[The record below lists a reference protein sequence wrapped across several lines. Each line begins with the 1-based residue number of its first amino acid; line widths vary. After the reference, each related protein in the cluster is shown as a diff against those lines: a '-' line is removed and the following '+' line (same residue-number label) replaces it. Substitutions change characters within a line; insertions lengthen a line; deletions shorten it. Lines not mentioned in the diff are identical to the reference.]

1 MGESRERPMTRAVR
15 VVALSALLVLGV
27 SVAELDAQPWR
38 PDLGDGRYKNP
49 IIFADYSDPDI
60 IRVGDDYYMT
70 ASSFGHVPALP
81 ILHSKDLVNWTI
93 VNHAI
98 RRLPPDFDVP
108 QHGNGVWAPSIREHD
123 GWFYIYYGDPD
134 RGIYVVR
141 TRDIR
146 GEWESPVL
154 VRAAK
159 GWIDPSPLWDEDGNA
174 YLVHAFARSRSGIKH
189 RLHVNRMSPDG
200 LRLLDDGALV
210 FMDSVRH
217 PTMEGPK
224 FYKKDGWYYI
234 FAPAGGVPTGWQA
247 VLRSRN
253 VLGPYEDRIVMAQG
267 TTPINGPHQ
276 GGWVRA
282 RNGDDWFVH
291 FQDRGPYGRIVHLQ
305 PMTWRDGWP
314 VIGEDRDA
322 DGTGDPVPV
331 HAKPR
336 VGGSSSRAILQTS
349 DEFSAPALGVQWQWN
364 ANPSSHWSVVR
375 DGALQL
381 FAQPLAGANLWASGN
396 LLMQKFPAPS
406 FTVTTKLTPHG
417 VAAGETFALTIFG
430 IDYAYV
436 GVRRNASNGYEV
448 VHARVANA
456 DRDSAEQLAAS
467 VSVSERA
474 VWLRVTVQEAARD
487 SARSR
492 FAYSTDGVRFLP
504 IGEPFMAR
512 EGRWVG
518 AKVGLVAFADRAL
531 PGSGNR
537 SGFAS
542 IDWFR
547 IE

>member
-1 MGESRERPMTRAVR
+1 MGESPEGPMTRASR
-15 VVALSALLVLGV
+15 ATALTALLVLGV
-27 SVAELDAQPWR
+27 FVADVGAQPWR
-38 PDLGDGRYKNP
+38 PDLGNGRYKNP

-108 QHGNGVWAPSIREHD
+108 QHGNGVWAPSIRAHG

-146 GEWESPVL
+146 GEWEPPVL

-159 GWIDPSPLWDEDGNA
+159 GWIDPSPLWDDDGNA

-189 RLHVNRMSPDG
+189 MLHVNRMSPDG
-200 LRLLDDGALV
+200 LRLLDEGTLV

-224 FYKKDGWYYI
+224 FYRKDGWYYI

-247 VLRSRN
+247 VLRSRG

-267 TTPINGPHQ
+267 KTEINGPHQ
-276 GGWVRA
+276 GGWVRTA
-282 RNGDDWFVH
+282 NGEDWFVH

-305 PMTWRDGWP
+305 PMIWRDGWP
-314 VIGEDRDA
+314 VIGDDREN
-322 DGTGDPVPV
+322 DGTGDPVPT

-336 VGGSSSRAILQTS
+336 IGRTATRQIPQTS
-349 DEFSAPALGVQWQWN
+349 DEFSARRLGLQWQWN
-364 ANPSSHWSVVR
+364 ANPQPQWSAVR
-375 DGALQL
+375 EGALRL
-381 FAQPLAGANLWASGN
+381 FAQPLAGANLWTSGH
-396 LLMQKFPAPS
+396 LLMQKLPAPT
-406 FTVTTKLTPHG
+406 FTATTKLTPHA
-417 VAAGETFALTIFG
+417 VSAGQTFALTIFG
-430 IDYAYV
+430 LDYAYV
-436 GVRRNASNGYEV
+436 GVRRTASNGYEV
-448 VHARVANA
+448 VQARATNA
-456 DRDSAEQLAAS
+456 DRGTVEQVGAP
-467 VSVSERA
+467 VSVGNGA
-474 VWLRVTVQEAARD
+474 VWLRVKVEEAARD
-487 SARSR
+487 SARCS
-492 FAYSTDGVRFLP
+492 FAYSTDGVRFTT

-512 EGRWVG
+512 QGRWVG
-518 AKVGLVAFADRAL
+518 AKVGLVAVSDSAVAT
-531 PGSGNR
+531 SGNR
-537 SGFAS
+537 RGFAT

-547 IE
+547 VE